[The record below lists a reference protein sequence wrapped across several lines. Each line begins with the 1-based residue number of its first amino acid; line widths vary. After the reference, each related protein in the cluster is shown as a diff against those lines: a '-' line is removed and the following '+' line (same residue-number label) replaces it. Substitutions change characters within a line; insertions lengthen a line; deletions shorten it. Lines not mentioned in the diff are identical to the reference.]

1 MDSSGRHAANAAIA
15 LRAVVVDDHLIVLD
29 GLRRLIET
37 VPGWEVVATCERATD
52 ALQVLSERRA
62 DIVVADL
69 RMPHMDGLEFI
80 RQVRSAHRQQIA
92 IVILTADIGD
102 DQVAEAIRLGV
113 NGIVLKEQAPDTLLD
128 CMNVVASGKTYFQ
141 DQALKSAIERIRAQ
155 EAVETRGVDL
165 LTQREIEVS
174 RLAASGIRSKEIGA
188 RLGIS
193 PGTVKLHLH
202 SIYSKLGIS
211 TRVELANLANRL
223 PKSPQ

>member
-1 MDSSGRHAANAAIA
+1 MDTGRRHAADAAVT
-15 LRAVVVDDHLIVLD
+15 LRAIVVDDHRIVLD

-37 VPGWEVVATCERATD
+37 VPGWQVVATCERADD
-52 ALQVLSERRA
+52 ALQILAEQAV

-69 RMPHMDGLEFI
+69 RMPQMDGLEFI
-80 RQVRSAHRQQIA
+80 RRLRSHGQRIA
-92 IVILTADIGD
+92 IIILTADIAD
-102 DQVAEAIRLGV
+102 NQIAEAMKLGV

-128 CMNVVASGKTYFQ
+128 CIDAVAAGKTYLQ
-141 DQALKSAIERIRAQ
+141 DQALRSALDRIRIQ
-155 EAVETRGVDL
+155 ETVHTPGLDL

-188 RLGIS
+188 KLGIS

-211 TRVELANLANRL
+211 TRVELANLASRL
-223 PKSPQ
+223 PKSTS

>member
-1 MDSSGRHAANAAIA
+1 MDTGGGHVADAAIA
-15 LRAVVVDDHLIVLD
+15 LRAIVVDDHRIVLD

-37 VPGWEVVATCERATD
+37 VPGWEVVATCERAED
-52 ALQVLSERRA
+52 ALQVLADRSA
-62 DIVVADL
+62 DIVIADL
-69 RMPHMDGLEFI
+69 RMPQMDGLEFI
-80 RQVRSAHRQQIA
+80 RRVRGHGKRIA
-92 IVILTADIGD
+92 VIILTADIAD
-102 DQVAEAIRLGV
+102 DQIAEAMRLGV

-128 CMNVVASGKTYFQ
+128 CIGAVAAGKTYFQ
-141 DQALKSAIERIRAQ
+141 DQALRSALDRIRTQ
-155 EAVETRGVDL
+155 EAVQTPGVEL

-188 RLGIS
+188 KLGIS

-223 PKSPQ
+223 PKSPA

>member
-1 MDSSGRHAANAAIA
+1 MDTGGRHAADAAIM
-15 LRAVVVDDHLIVLD
+15 LRTIVVDDHRIVLD

-37 VPGWEVVATCERATD
+37 VPGWEVVATCERAAD
-52 ALQVLSERRA
+52 ALQILSGRTV

-69 RMPHMDGLEFI
+69 RMPQMDGLEFI
-80 RQVRSAHRQQIA
+80 RQLRSHRQGIA

-102 DQVAEAIRLGV
+102 DQIAEAMKLGV

-128 CMNVVASGKTYFQ
+128 CIGAVAAGKTYFQ
-141 DQALKSAIERIRAQ
+141 DQALKSAIERIRSE
-155 EAVETRGVDL
+155 EAERTRGVDL

-211 TRVELANLANRL
+211 TRVELANLASRL
-223 PKSPQ
+223 PRNSA